1 MSIASKI
8 QMVISSA
15 GLNNRKMAP
24 AFGCSEPTA
33 AAKFQRG
40 ITRIDDLIRIVT
52 YCGGTL
58 TITTKDGAAL
68 PLTVDD
74 IPAKAAEQ

>member
-1 MSIASKI
+1 MNMSIDNKI
-8 QMVISSA
+8 QMMISSA

-24 AFGCSEPTA
+24 AFGCSPQTS

-40 ITRIDDLIRIVT
+40 ITRIDDLIKICS

-58 TITTKDGAAL
+58 HMTTKDGTVI
-68 PLTVDD
+68 PLTLEDTNAD
-74 IPAKAAEQ
+74 